1 MKTRLKNFIQ
11 KHHNSSSRDY
21 LARMNLKK
29 PLKIKNAKK
38 YSFKY
43 WDGNRDEGY
52 GGYKYIPGYWKEV
65 AEKLIKT
72 YSLSNRSKVLDI
84 GCGKGF
90 LLYEIHKLL
99 PNAELHG
106 LDVSSYALKKAKNK
120 KKTKYHKI
128 KAQNQLPFKRKYF
141 DLIISLGTLHNL
153 ELFDLK
159 KSIIEINRVSKKSY
173 IMVESYRN
181 INEMF
186 NLQCWALTCESF
198 FSKKEWIWLFK
209 EFNYS
214 GDYEFIYFS

>member
-1 MKTRLKNFIQ
+1 MKNRLRNFIQ
-11 KHHNSSSRDY
+11 KHHKATSRDY
-21 LARMNLKK
+21 LGRMNMSK

-38 YSFKY
+38 YALKY

-52 GGYKYIPGYWKEV
+52 GGYKYIPGYWREV
-65 AEKLIKT
+65 AKKLIKT
-72 YSLSNRSKVLDI
+72 YSLNNKSKILDI

-90 LLYEIHKLL
+90 LLYEIHKLI

-106 LDVSSYALKKAKNK
+106 LDISSYAIKNAKNK
-120 KKTKYHKI
+120 KKIKYHNI
-128 KAQNQLPFKRKYF
+128 KAQNQLPFKKNYF
-141 DLIISLGTLHNL
+141 DLMISLGTLHNL

-159 KSIIEINRVSKKSY
+159 KAITEINRVSKKSY

-181 INEMF
+181 INEFF

-198 FSKKEWIWLFK
+198 FSKQEWIWLFK